1 MSVCCSNGHLE
12 CLKYAH
18 EMDVLGMNILVLL
31 LPQMVTSRLN
41 TRTKTSVHGIDILV
55 LVLLQMVTSSV
66 GNMRETGVL
75 EMKVLV
81 LMLPIMVKH
90 SHMSGSKT

>member
-1 MSVCCSNGHLE
+1 M
-12 CLKYAH
+12 
-18 EMDVLGMNILVLL
+18 
-31 LPQMVTSRLN
+31 
-41 TRTKTSVHGIDILV
+41 RTKTGCIGIDILV
-55 LVLLQMVTSSV
+55 LVLLQMVNSSV
-66 GNMRETGVL
+66 GNMRAKTGVL

>member
-1 MSVCCSNGHLE
+1 M
-12 CLKYAH
+12 
-18 EMDVLGMNILVLL
+18 
-31 LPQMVTSRLN
+31 LP
-41 TRTKTSVHGIDILV
+41 K
-55 LVLLQMVTSSV
+55 MVTSSV
-66 GNMRETGVL
+66 GNMRAKTGVL

>member
-1 MSVCCSNGHLE
+1 MRT
-12 CLKYAH
+12 KT
-18 EMDVLGMNILVLL
+18 DVLGMNILVL
-31 LPQMVTSRLN
+31 
-41 TRTKTSVHGIDILV
+41 
-55 LVLLQMVTSSV
+55 VLLQMVNSSV
-66 GNMRETGVL
+66 GNMRAKTGVL

>member
-1 MSVCCSNGHLE
+1 MVTLE
-12 CLKYAH
+12 C
-18 EMDVLGMNILVLL
+18 
-31 LPQMVTSRLN
+31 LN

-66 GNMRETGVL
+66 GNMRAKTGVL